1 MQPQAEA
8 EAVKTHDADSTSGQ
22 VSAMALDLMLDSE
35 AEVEKHLKNPNEPDE
50 VDDSVEAEDD
60 LIDDDFISGEDCN
73 AQHWFSLLDLEA
85 QVKTMRN
92 QDRRHFIKELPV
104 QQLQVAQLEFARSFG
119 VEEVSA
125 DADDD
130 EDEATEACY
139 VRRVRPGEHLAESFE
154 DQFDPEGSDVELT
167 DEDLAVFTAENAVDS
182 GFFGFLAEAADF
194 DEFGEEEEV

>member
-8 EAVKTHDADSTSGQ
+8 EAVKTHDAASTSGQ

-35 AEVEKHLKNPNEPDE
+35 AVVEKHLKNPNEPDE

-60 LIDDDFISGEDCN
+60 LTDDVLISGED

-85 QVKTMRN
+85 QVKTVRN

-130 EDEATEACY
+130 EDGATEACY

-167 DEDLAVFTAENAVDS
+167 DEDLAVFTAENAFDS